1 MKLTD
6 LKKHLNSMEKR
17 ELVAL
22 ISKLYK
28 ESKQSQSIVVS
39 DRSAQKK
46 CGTSIT
52 KFSGLRKLKADVL
65 NSGRF
70 PLYSGRFPQIVQ
82 SGCIFA
88 APSPIPRK
96 NLRFRASKKPE
107 GNKPYPAK

>member
-28 ESKQSQSIVVS
+28 GSNQAQSTVVS
-39 DRSAQKK
+39 DGASQKN

-52 KFSGLRKLKADVL
+52 
-65 NSGRF
+65 
-70 PLYSGRFPQIVQ
+70 
-82 SGCIFA
+82 
-88 APSPIPRK
+88 
-96 NLRFRASKKPE
+96 
-107 GNKPYPAK
+107 